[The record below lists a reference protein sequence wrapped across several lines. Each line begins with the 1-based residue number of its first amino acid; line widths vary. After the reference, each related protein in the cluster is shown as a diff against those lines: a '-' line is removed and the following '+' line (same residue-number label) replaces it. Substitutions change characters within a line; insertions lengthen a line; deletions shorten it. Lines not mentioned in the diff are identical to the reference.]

1 MLLLFCLER
10 TWGGKPFCCQRE
22 LEIVPHLQLRTSYLP
37 RCGNFYC
44 MAEVTTI
51 LFSKFA
57 SSPTQGLVA
66 WGEMS
71 YILLCFRQC
80 FSVLRQCCLMTN
92 ILYTSLFLGNGGLF
106 RVPANEIYRDPKT
119 RAAIIRVSRLSP
131 LSSTCYKT
139 KIPIFIICC
148 QRFSPT
154 RKCRFASTFQP
165 LQDMRAERNRQ
176 NKYFRC

>member
-1 MLLLFCLER
+1 MCL
-10 TWGGKPFCCQRE
+10 G
-22 LEIVPHLQLRTSYLP
+22 
-37 RCGNFYC
+37 GNFYC
-44 MAEVTTI
+44 IAEVTTI

-57 SSPTQGLVA
+57 SSPTKGWLP
-66 WGEMS
+66 EEKCPR

-80 FSVLRQCCLMTN
+80 FSVFRQCCLMTN
-92 ILYTSLFLGNGGLF
+92 ILKTSLFLGNGGLF

-119 RAAIIRVSRLSP
+119 RAAIIRVSRLSS

-139 KIPIFIICC
+139 KIPIFIIWC
-148 QRFSPT
+148 QLFSPT